1 VLEVE
6 NAAGERVTLALGE
19 GESALVVHFWAS
31 WCPECGEELPWLER
45 TASGCAGDV
54 RVVAVNVG
62 EPADVARR
70 FLERHG
76 SALPLFRDPDGRVW
90 RRLARGLPANLIWT
104 RASRRVEV
112 GPKDPSEWGSL
123 LSSLGCRSM
132 ETP

>member
-1 VLEVE
+1 
-6 NAAGERVTLALGE
+6 VTLALGE
-19 GESALVVHFWAS
+19 DERALVVHFWAS
-31 WCPECGEELPWLER
+31 WCPECGEELPGLER
-45 TASGCAGDV
+45 AVRDCAGEV
-54 RVVAVNVG
+54 RVVAVNVA

-70 FLERHG
+70 FLERHA

-112 GPKDPSEWGSL
+112 GPKDPSEWGRL

-132 ETP
+132 KIP